1 MSHGIFDLK
10 GKKALV
16 TGGAIGIGR
25 ACATALALGG
35 ADVAIVGRT
44 RETAERACASLRQFG
59 VQSFFVQCDV
69 CDVMQIRATHQE
81 VADRLGRLDIAVNNA
96 GGGVVRS
103 ALAVDQADWD
113 RMIDVN
119 LAGVFWCAQAQAEQ
133 MTRQAPPGGKIIN
146 IASMYAT
153 VAGGNCAY
161 NASKAGVVH
170 LTRSLA
176 AEWGSE
182 NINVNC
188 ISPGWTLTP
197 GNRFEPALRARMRE
211 VTPLGS
217 LMRYGDIHGAVIFLA
232 SAASDFVTG
241 HDLVIDGGHTITTQ
255 LAPYKRH
262 VPPRTSPAGE
272 EEGMNEDL
280 GHAGSLPKTESAQ
293 SISYEDL
300 ASLKDRVR

>member
-25 ACATALALGG
+25 ASATALALGG

-44 RETAERACASLRQFG
+44 RETAERTCASLRELG
-59 VQSFFVQCDV
+59 VQSFFVKCDV
-69 CDVMQIRATHQE
+69 GDLKQIRATHQE
-81 VADRLGRLDIAVNNA
+81 VADRFGRLDIAVNNA
-96 GGGVVRS
+96 GRGIIRS

-119 LAGVFWCAQAQAEQ
+119 LAGVFWCAQAQAQQ
-133 MTRQAPPGGKIIN
+133 MTRQALPGGKIIN

-161 NASKAGVVH
+161 NASKAGVTH

-176 AEWGSE
+176 AEWGAE

-188 ISPGWTLTP
+188 ISPGWMLTP
-197 GNRFEPALRARMRE
+197 GNRFEPALRAKMRE
-211 VTPLGS
+211 LTPLGS
-217 LMRYGDIHGAVIFLA
+217 LMQYRDIYGAVMFLA

-241 HDLVIDGGHTITTQ
+241 HDLVIDGGHTITTY
-255 LAPYKRH
+255 LAPYKRN
-262 VPPRTSPAGE
+262 VPPRTSPEDE
-272 EEGMNEDL
+272 EKGMKEDL
-280 GHAGSLPKTESAQ
+280 GHTESLQITERAQ
-293 SISYEDL
+293 GIRCEDL
-300 ASLKDRVR
+300 DFLKGRVQ